1 MLISGSGIVSVQ
13 PLITILI
20 FIIDIIIFQDN
31 LGTSEDKSLSEDV
44 FSKIY
49 RVKIIIEFILSKYI
63 EATKALTTWVM

>member
-1 MLISGSGIVSVQ
+1 MLTSGSGIVSVQ

-31 LGTSEDKSLSEDV
+31 LGTSEDKSLSEDF

>member
-1 MLISGSGIVSVQ
+1 MLTSGSGIVSVQ

>member
-1 MLISGSGIVSVQ
+1 MLTSGSGIVSVQ

-31 LGTSEDKSLSEDV
+31 LGTSEDKSLSEDF

-49 RVKIIIEFILSKYI
+49 RAKIIIEFILSKYI
-63 EATKALTTWVM
+63 EATKGLTTWVM